1 MSDIHDQEGSS
12 FPDEKTATE
21 PPSEATEEGNDE
33 SQYPQG
39 LKLAVIILS
48 NMIAMFLV
56 ALDRTIITTAIPRIT
71 DDFHSL
77 NDVSWYASA
86 YLITSC
92 ATQLLWGRIFTFYS
106 TKAVYLVAIFLFELG
121 SLLCGVAPNSVA
133 FIIGRAIAGAG
144 SAGIYSGSTILIT
157 SVTSL
162 HKRAGL
168 PVGGVA
174 VAALIALFPKLSPKE
189 STPLKQ
195 QIRQLD
201 PLGNLVFLPGVIC
214 LIVALQWGG
223 EKYPWNSGRIIAL
236 LVLAGVLLIIF
247 VSIQIW
253 QRENATVPPRL
264 FTVRN
269 IWLGA
274 VFSFC
279 LGAVLIVFLVAL
291 PIWFQGIRG
300 TDAVTSGIDTL
311 PLVLAL
317 VFGAM
322 VSGAMIN
329 GIGWFNPVFF
339 SSVIFMSVGGGLIST
354 FGVHT
359 PTQTWIGYQIILGL
373 GIGQDEDMVFITS
386 PPAEGNDPNASREF
400 LDLFRTENG
409 RDIPLASYYID
420 NLSHDFNFEDLM
432 RWVTDPDTGDTAMHV
447 AAAVGNIKAFDAT
460 TQSFGREWS
469 RNSWFMTCFRAV
481 FFLRNKAGD
490 TIFHV
495 AAHMGRL
502 DIINAAWQHFWQVI
516 DWDKVPDKPGF
527 EVYAPIDHDLPE
539 FETDVDPLC
548 VPDYMVAT
556 VLLARKNA
564 AGHTAADEATIADYT
579 DVADWLNQVLYR
591 VTLGGERATES
602 RMARMEELVDGRYD
616 IDGHHLTWDQIPRVG
631 LYYPPM
637 YRS

>member
-1 MSDIHDQEGSS
+1 MSDIHDQEESS
-12 FPDEKTATE
+12 FSDEKFATK
-21 PPSEATEEGNDE
+21 PSSEANGEGNGE

-77 NDVSWYASA
+77 NNVSWYASA

-106 TKAVYLVAIFLFELG
+106 TKAIYLIAIFLFELG

-157 SVTSL
+157 SVTPL

-214 LIVALQWGG
+214 LILALQWGG

-264 FTVRN
+264 FAVRN

-329 GIGWFNPVFF
+329 GIGWFNPVFY

-359 PTQTWIGYQIILGL
+359 PTHTWIGYQIILGL
-373 GIGQDEDMVFITS
+373 GVGQGMQ
-386 PPAEGNDPNASREF
+386 
-400 LDLFRTENG
+400 
-409 RDIPLASYYID
+409 LASLGAQVSLEQKD
-420 NLSHDFNFEDLM
+420 VPTGVSLM
-432 RWVTDPDTGDTAMHV
+432 FFAQSLGGSVLV
-447 AAAVGNIKAFDAT
+447 CVG
-460 TQSFGREWS
+460 Q
-469 RNSWFMTCFRAV
+469 AV
-481 FFLRNKAGD
+481 FNESLTSRLSRFPDLDVSRLAGQGVTHLRHIIPTDILEAVLGEYNAALRNY
-490 TIFHV
+490 F
-495 AAHMGRL
+495 
-502 DIINAAWQHFWQVI
+502 
-516 DWDKVPDKPGF
+516 
-527 EVYAPIDHDLPE
+527 Y
-539 FETDVDPLC
+539 
-548 VPDYMVAT
+548 
-556 VLLARKNA
+556 
-564 AGHTAADEATIADYT
+564 
-579 DVADWLNQVLYR
+579 
-591 VTLGGERATES
+591 
-602 RMARMEELVDGRYD
+602 
-616 IDGHHLTWDQIPRVG
+616 VG
-631 LYYPPM
+631 LAVACFAVVP
-637 YRS
+637 SLGIEWKSVKGKTGH

>member
-1 MSDIHDQEGSS
+1 MSDIHDKEGKT
-12 FPDEKTATE
+12 FPEEKGVTE
-21 PPSEATEEGNDE
+21 HPSEANEEGNDE

-106 TKAVYLVAIFLFELG
+106 TKAIYLIAIFLFELG

-157 SVTSL
+157 SVTPL
-162 HKRAGL
+162 HKRAGYVGMMGGVFGIASVIAPLIGGAFTDRVTWKWCFLINL

-174 VAALIALFPKLSPKE
+174 VAALIALLPKLSPKQ

-214 LIVALQWGG
+214 LILALQWGG

-236 LVLAGVLLIIF
+236 LVLAGVLLIMF
-247 VSIQIW
+247 VIIQVW
-253 QRENATVPPRL
+253 QRENAIVPPRL
-264 FTVRN
+264 FKVRN

-274 VFSFC
+274 IFLFC

-359 PTQTWIGYQIILGL
+359 PTHTWIGYQIILGL
-373 GIGQDEDMVFITS
+373 GIGQDMQLASLGAQISLEQKDVPTGVSLMFFAQSLGGSVLVCVGQAVFNESLTS
-386 PPAEGNDPNASREF
+386 RLSQF
-400 LDLFRTENG
+400 LDLDVSR
-409 RDIPLASYYID
+409 LAGQG
-420 NLSHDFNFEDLM
+420 
-432 RWVTDPDTGDTAMHV
+432 VTH
-447 AAAVGNIKAFDAT
+447 
-460 TQSFGREWS
+460 
-469 RNSWFMTCFRAV
+469 
-481 FFLRNKAGD
+481 LRNIIPA
-490 TIFHV
+490 
-495 AAHMGRL
+495 
-502 DIINAAWQHFWQVI
+502 DILEAVLAEYNAALSNYF
-516 DWDKVPDKPGF
+516 
-527 EVYAPIDHDLPE
+527 Y
-539 FETDVDPLC
+539 
-548 VPDYMVAT
+548 
-556 VLLARKNA
+556 
-564 AGHTAADEATIADYT
+564 
-579 DVADWLNQVLYR
+579 
-591 VTLGGERATES
+591 
-602 RMARMEELVDGRYD
+602 
-616 IDGHHLTWDQIPRVG
+616 VG
-631 LYYPPM
+631 LAVACFAVVPSLGIEW
-637 YRS
+637 RSVKGKTGH

>member
-1 MSDIHDQEGSS
+1 MSDIHDQEGNGL
-12 FPDEKTATE
+12 PDEKVAME
-21 PPSEATEEGNDE
+21 PPSEANEEGNDE

-71 DDFHSL
+71 DGFHSL

-106 TKAVYLVAIFLFELG
+106 TKAIYLIAIFLFELG

-157 SVTSL
+157 SITPL
-162 HKRAGL
+162 HSRAGL

-174 VAALIALFPKLSPKE
+174 VTALLALFPKLSPKE
-189 STPLKQ
+189 SAPLKR

-214 LIVALQWGG
+214 LILALQWGG
-223 EKYPWNSGRIIAL
+223 EKYTWNSGRIIAL

-247 VSIQIW
+247 VSVQIW

-264 FTVRN
+264 FTIRN

-359 PTQTWIGYQIILGL
+359 PTHTWIGYQIILGL
-373 GIGQDEDMVFITS
+373 GIGQGMQLASLGAQVSLEQKDVPTGVSLMFFAQSLGGSVLVCVGQAVFNESLTS
-386 PPAEGNDPNASREF
+386 RLSQFPDLDVSRLAGQGVTHLRDIIPTDILEAVLEGIDPDASREF
-400 LDLFRTENG
+400 LDLFRTESG

-420 NLSHDFNFEDLM
+420 NLSHDFNFED
-432 RWVTDPDTGDTAMHV
+432 
-447 AAAVGNIKAFDAT
+447 
-460 TQSFGREWS
+460 
-469 RNSWFMTCFRAV
+469 
-481 FFLRNKAGD
+481 
-490 TIFHV
+490 
-495 AAHMGRL
+495 
-502 DIINAAWQHFWQVI
+502 
-516 DWDKVPDKPGF
+516 
-527 EVYAPIDHDLPE
+527 
-539 FETDVDPLC
+539 
-548 VPDYMVAT
+548 
-556 VLLARKNA
+556 
-564 AGHTAADEATIADYT
+564 
-579 DVADWLNQVLYR
+579 
-591 VTLGGERATES
+591 
-602 RMARMEELVDGRYD
+602 
-616 IDGHHLTWDQIPRVG
+616 
-631 LYYPPM
+631 
-637 YRS
+637 